1 MKTKE
6 VVLFSRQ
13 DADNFNSFIETYG
26 MINLPLSDRLFTWM
40 NKARTKL
47 SKLDRFLIS
56 EEVAEALANVCFIS
70 IDHLWSDHNPILL
83 HVSKSDFGH
92 TPFKLF
98 HSWLLLDSFDDVI
111 KKELPKREED
121 NFGRKLLSHEKI
133 HLLKAR
139 IKQRHSETKTSDRVT
154 KHYKLQL
161 IESVE
166 DKIKAGSTNDDD
178 RDSRI
183 KLLQEVDK
191 LDTFESFDLF
201 QKVRVKWD
209 IEEKFKHHDSN
220 VDYPLFA
227 NSFGLCCLESDIL
240 ETHVSLDEVKNAVWD
255 CGSSKAPGPD
265 GFSIA
270 FVKKY
275 WDDIK
280 VDILEYVNIF
290 LDTGLLPHGFNSY
303 FFTLIPKVSNP
314 IFIKDFRP
322 ISLIGV
328 HYKIIA
334 KILANRLSKASVLVN
349 GTPTLEFSIT
359 PGLRQGDLLS
369 AFLFILVIEGLH
381 KAFSTAVN
389 SGLIRGVKLGSPEVT
404 ISHPFYVDD
413 VITTT

>member
-1 MKTKE
+1 
-6 VVLFSRQ
+6 
-13 DADNFNSFIETYG
+13 
-26 MINLPLSDRLFTWM
+26 MIDLPLSGRLFTWM

-47 SKLDRFLIS
+47 SKLYRFLIS
-56 EEVAEALANVCFIS
+56 KEVVETLADVRFTS
-70 IDHLWSDHNPILL
+70 IDNLWSDHNPILL

-98 HSWLLLDSFDDVI
+98 RSWLLLDSFDDVI
-111 KKELPKREED
+111 KKKLPKREED
-121 NFGRKLLSHEKI
+121 NFGRKLLSYEKI

-139 IKQRHSETKTSDRVT
+139 IKQRHSETKTSDCVT

-166 DKIKAGSTNDDD
+166 EKIKAGSANDDD

-209 IEEKFKHHDSN
+209 IEGNENSKNFHGLIKQKSRAQMIHCIMKEGDLILDPSQIKKEFLNFFKEKFKHHDSN
-220 VDYPLFA
+220 VDFPLFA
-227 NSFGLCCLESDIL
+227 NSFGLCCLESHIL
-240 ETHVSLDEVKNAVWD
+240 ETSVSLDEVKNTVWD

-280 VDILEYVNIF
+280 VNILEYVNIF
-290 LDTGLLPHGFNSY
+290 LDTGLLPHGFKIL
-303 FFTLIPKVSNP
+303 FFTSSKVITP
-314 IFIKDFRP
+314 IFINIFVH
-322 ISLIGV
+322 SLIGV

-334 KILANRLSKASVLVN
+334 KILANRLSKVIDNIVSHEQSALHKVVVHILTVPLILGASVDSK
-349 GTPTLEFSIT
+349 TK
-359 PGLRQGDLLS
+359 LLIIKVV
-369 AFLFILVIEGLH
+369 F
-381 KAFSTAVN
+381 
-389 SGLIRGVKLGSPEVT
+389 
-404 ISHPFYVDD
+404 
-413 VITTT
+413 